1 MTNKVYISWV
11 NYQKDVRS
19 LAKRI
24 RDRNITSIIAVTRGG
39 LFPAA
44 ILSTEL
50 GIRLVDTLCLSSYV
64 HDRQGEM
71 TILKKPEIDLTNT
84 LIIDDLSDTG
94 NTARVIKELFPN
106 SFYCCVYVK
115 PKGAVYSDEFVR
127 EYPQDTW
134 IVQPWDVGEDGFLD

>member
-1 MTNKVYISWV
+1 
-11 NYQKDVRS
+11 
-19 LAKRI
+19 
-24 RDRNITSIIAVTRGG
+24 
-39 LFPAA
+39 
-44 ILSTEL
+44 
-50 GIRLVDTLCLSSYV
+50 
-64 HDRQGEM
+64 M

-115 PKGAVYSDEFVR
+115 PKGAVYPDEFVR